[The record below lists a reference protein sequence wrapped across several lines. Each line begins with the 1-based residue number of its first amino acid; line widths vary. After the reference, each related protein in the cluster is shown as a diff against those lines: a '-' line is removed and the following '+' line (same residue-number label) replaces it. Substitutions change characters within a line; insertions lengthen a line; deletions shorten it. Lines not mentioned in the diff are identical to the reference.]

1 MKVPQY
7 QRQNVAFN
15 TQPAYQ
21 NQTDIRSYGFGGIEQ
36 ATQGLSGAIQNYGQE
51 QFNEQLV
58 HQQQVNAINVKNQT
72 ANFLTD
78 LNNLNMQNLAKK
90 GINALPGKD
99 SDGNPTPGVY
109 DSVNQGIEALKT
121 KYSGLLDNPVQ
132 QQEFSQ
138 ALMPY
143 IQHSLSSANQ
153 HQQQQQ
159 VIEDDNASKALQVAY
174 KNNFAVNFNFA
185 NSATDDTQKNTFI
198 NNADQSVRNMLAQIE
213 ADGQRK
219 GLDANAIAVNKASA
233 TADMVGDY
241 VKQLAQE
248 DPKSA
253 MQVAQRYQ
261 DKFTVDDWD
270 KLQKNIHPQVVRMD
284 AMETSDKLRQLFGV
298 DGEQQAKQVLK
309 EKLGNSP
316 DYFTYAKQLESDYS
330 DDKRFQHEAQTKN
343 YEDTFGQVIDSMR
356 SGGVSAAQSILDNN
370 PNLRPSQRV
379 SIQNFI
385 YTSKARIDKETK
397 GLATPDEKWVNKYIL
412 NGELQRDTQILR
424 EYQEVDTLIKKGL
437 KPDLTPEQQ
446 TKYNL
451 ATINLNRYIAII
463 AGKQQQQ
470 SQEQPEQWQ
479 GEYNKRFT
487 QLGELHPDWTEQE
500 KYDFMTKY
508 NNGEI

>member
-51 QFNEQLV
+51 QFNEQL
-58 HQQQVNAINVKNQT
+58 QQQAKTNQINVQNRAADYINQMNT
-72 ANFLTD
+72 
-78 LNNLNMQNLAKK
+78 LASQQLSRQ
-90 GINALPGKD
+90 GINALPGTD
-99 SDGNPTPGVY
+99 QDGNPTTGVY
-109 DSVNQGIEALKT
+109 DSIKQGSDDLKNKLAAT
-121 KYSGLLDNPVQ
+121 LDNEVQ
-132 QQEFSQ
+132 KQSFLQYADLHTESMLNTAMKHQ
-138 ALMPY
+138 A
-143 IQHSLSSANQ
+143 
-153 HQQQQQ
+153 QQQ
-159 VIEDDNASKALQVAY
+159 VVALDNSHKAHLVALS
-174 KNNFAVNFNFA
+174 NSFAVNASLGN
-185 NSATDDTQKNTFI
+185 TDGSDK
-198 NNADQSVRNMLAQIE
+198 ALRDALAQDE
-213 ADGQRK
+213 VYWRGK
-219 GLDANAIAVNKASA
+219 GLDDTAIAVNKAA
-233 TADMVGDY
+233 TTADIVGSY
-241 VKQLAQE
+241 VQQLAKT
-248 DPKSA
+248 DPKA
-253 MQVAQRYQ
+253 ALKWGERYQ

-270 KLQKNIHPQVVRMD
+270 KLQNNIHPQVVRVD
-284 AMETSDKLRQLFGV
+284 AMETSDKLRQLFGI
-298 DGEQQAKQVLK
+298 DGYQQAKQVLK

-385 YTSKARIDKETK
+385 YTSKSRIDKETK

-412 NGELQRDTQILR
+412 NGELQRDTQVLR

-437 KPDLTPEQQ
+437 KPELTPEQQ

-470 SQEQPEQWQ
+470 QPQPQSQPEQWQ
-479 GEYNKRFT
+479 GEYDKRFT